1 VILGFVIGVVVVALA
16 FQYTNGFHDA
26 ATAIAAAV
34 STQAMTPRLALG
46 IAALMNLAG
55 ALAGTGVAVTVAK
68 GIIDVP
74 RGGHGLTV
82 ILAAVLG
89 AIVWNLVT
97 WYFGLPSSSTHS
109 LIGGMVGAAL
119 ASLGH
124 VYWLSGVVGEVV
136 VPMVVS
142 PIIGLGLAYVA
153 MVVIL
158 WVFRRRNPHRVQR
171 GFRYSQLVSA
181 SSLALGHGLQ
191 DAQKTM
197 GIIVLVLYTVG
208 YRHGFSV
215 PLWVVFVSAVTLSA
229 GTYAGGWRI
238 IRTMGRRIVKL
249 DSPRGFAAEA
259 MASAVLYVTALVFT
273 APVSS
278 THVITGAIAGAGAT
292 RGRAAVRWGVA
303 GNIVVAWILTLP
315 AAACSAAAI
324 YGIVYGL
331 SSV

>member
-1 VILGFVIGVVVVALA
+1 VILGFVVGLIVVALA

-46 IAALMNLAG
+46 VAAVMNLAG
-55 ALAGTGVAVTVAK
+55 ALAGTGVAVTVAQ

-74 RGGHGLTV
+74 HGGKGLAV

-89 AIVWNLVT
+89 AIVWNLIT

-124 VYWLSGVVGEVV
+124 VHWVTGVVVEVV
-136 VPMVVS
+136 VPMIIS
-142 PIIGLGLAYVA
+142 PIIGLGLAYAA
-153 MVVIL
+153 MVLIL
-158 WVFRRRNPHRVQR
+158 WAFRRRNPHRVQR
-171 GFRYSQLVSA
+171 GFRYSQIVSA

-208 YRHGFSV
+208 FRHSFSV
-215 PLWVVFVSAVTLSA
+215 PLWVVFISAITLSL

-249 DSPRGFAAEA
+249 DPPRGFAAEA
-259 MASAVLYVTALVFT
+259 MATAVLYVTALVFT
-273 APVSS
+273 VPVSA
-278 THVITGAIAGAGAT
+278 THVITGAIAGSGAT

-303 GNIVVAWILTLP
+303 GNIAVAWVLTLP
-315 AAACSAAAI
+315 AAACSAAAV
-324 YGIVYGL
+324 YGVVYGL
-331 SSV
+331 SAI